1 MKLIAITPKKEIFD
15 LPGFHKKAATVLN
28 RTNNTIK
35 SDFEKTTRTWND
47 KPTFIQDKA
56 TTQKLEAQTYTNHLI
71 YFFITRGT
79 RVRYATM
86 TPDFSRK
93 TNPRIIGSRRGRG
106 GVAFISRRFPRPG
119 IKAREFDDEIA
130 KRRQPV
136 LVNRLDKAVRD
147 SIP

>member
-15 LPGFHKKAATVLN
+15 LPGFHKKAVAALN
-28 RTNNTIK
+28 RTNNTIL
-35 SDFEKTTRTWND
+35 SDFKKTTRTWNH
-47 KPTFIQDKA
+47 KPVFKQRKA
-56 TTQKLEAQTYTNHLI
+56 RHFLVASTYTNDRI
-71 YFFITRGT
+71 YYFITRGT
-79 RVRYATM
+79 PIRRAVM
-86 TPDFSRK
+86 TSDFRAK
-93 TNPRIIGSRRGRG
+93 TSPRIIGSGRGRG
-106 GVAFISRRFPRPG
+106 GVAFISKKISRPG